1 MTLHTM
7 KNKQA
12 TIKDIAREIG
22 VSPSTVSRALN
33 DHPAISAATK
43 EKIKAKA
50 KELKYEPNIVA
61 LSLKNR
67 STKTI
72 GVVIPELIHFFFSSV
87 ISGIE
92 DVAYDNGYT
101 VMVCQSNESHDKEVK
116 DVMALLSH
124 RVDGLLISQAKE
136 IENNEHYDEIQERG
150 VPLIFFDRKADNVIA
165 PSIIIDD
172 TLAAYGATNHL
183 IDRGCN
189 SILHIGNN
197 LNMPISKSRVEGYK
211 NALKE
216 SRKEIN
222 EDLIIDCPSSE
233 QNDSYSKILS
243 LLEGGLK
250 IDGIFASNDLL
261 AIGAIK
267 ALKQFGLRIPEDVA
281 VVGFSNWNFC
291 DMVDPPLSSVDQPG
305 KEMGRKAM
313 LRLLKMIKD
322 DEENQNDVTIL
333 ETKLIVRK
341 SSK

>member
-1 MTLHTM
+1 M

-33 DHPAISAATK
+33 DHPAISKSTK

-61 LSLKNR
+61 LSLKNK

-72 GVVIPELIHFFFSSV
+72 GVIIPELIHFFFSSV

-101 VMVCQSNESHDKEVK
+101 VMVCQSKESHEKEVK
-116 DVMALLSH
+116 DVMALLAH

-136 IENNEHYDEIQERG
+136 ILNIDHYEEIQERG
-150 VPLIFFDRKADNVIA
+150 VPLVFFDRKPAEVKA

-172 TLAAYGATNHL
+172 ELAAYGATKHL
-183 IDRGCN
+183 IDRGCT
-189 SILHIGNN
+189 SILHLGNN
-197 LNMPISKSRVEGYK
+197 LSMSISEARVNGYK
-211 NALKE
+211 RALGE
-216 SRKEIN
+216 AGIDV
-222 EDLIIDCPSSE
+222 EDSKIIDCPSSL
-233 QNDSYSKILS
+233 QSDSYDQVLS
-243 LLEGGLK
+243 LLQGGMK
-250 IDGIFASNDLL
+250 IDGLFASNDLL

-267 ALKQFGLRIPEDVA
+267 ALKQFGLSIPDDVA

-313 LRLLKMIKD
+313 ERLLQLIRAEE
-322 DEENQNDVTIL
+322 DEFNDTLVLDT
-333 ETKLIVRK
+333 ELIVRK
-341 SSK
+341 SSKL

>member
-1 MTLHTM
+1 M

-33 DHPAISAATK
+33 DHPAISKTTK

-92 DVAYDNGYT
+92 EVAYDNGYT
-101 VMVCQSNESHDKEVK
+101 VMVCQSNESHEKEVK

-136 IENNEHYDEIQERG
+136 LLNNDHYHEVQSRG
-150 VPLIFFDRKADNVIA
+150 VPLVFFDRKPDNMIA

-172 TLAAYGATNHL
+172 AAAAFEATLHL
-183 IDRGCN
+183 IDQGAK
-189 SILHIGNN
+189 SIVHLGNN
-197 LNMPISKSRVEGYK
+197 LNMPISKSRVDGYTKALIHGGLTINK
-211 NALKE
+211 NM
-216 SRKEIN
+216 
-222 EDLIIDCPSSE
+222 IIDCPENE
-233 QNDSYSKILS
+233 QGNSYQKMLS
-243 LLEGGLK
+243 LLESGIK
-250 IDGIFASNDLL
+250 IDAIFASNDLL

-281 VVGFSNWNFC
+281 VVGFGNWQFC
-291 DMVDPPLSSVDQPG
+291 DMVDPTLSSVDQPG
-305 KEMGRKAM
+305 RSMGRAAM
-313 LRLLKMIKD
+313 ERLLKMISD
-322 DEENQNDVTIL
+322 DVEKENDVTIL
-333 ETKLIVRK
+333 DTKFIARA
-341 SSK
+341 SSR